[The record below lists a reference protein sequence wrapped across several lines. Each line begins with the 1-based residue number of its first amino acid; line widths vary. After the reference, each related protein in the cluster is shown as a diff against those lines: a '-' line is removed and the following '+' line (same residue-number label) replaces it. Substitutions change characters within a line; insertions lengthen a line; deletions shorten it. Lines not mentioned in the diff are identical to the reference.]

1 MEGIYSWVQNIVSY
15 LIFVTIITG
24 LLPAG
29 KYEKYLRL
37 FAGCILILL
46 VLQPLTGSLRLE
58 EKIDTIF
65 RSISFENEAEE
76 LRGQLDEMEKKR
88 LNQLISR
95 YEEAASEDLM
105 RLASEEGFQAQ
116 SVSVSINADGSS
128 PDFGKVNRIE
138 MKLAPEA
145 AGREAGAEAGQD
157 KAGGGGQDRDKTAR
171 EKIQIEEI
179 KPVEVRGEIKEE
191 MADETT
197 GTGQNHAAAS
207 GGAFNEPAGSGN
219 AEGKAVDGR
228 AAEAAGP
235 ARAADASELGSE
247 ASGSLGR
254 ELRKFRRTVAGY
266 YQMEEENVE
275 IGLED

>member
-65 RSISFENEAEE
+65 RSISFENEAGE
-76 LRGQLDEMEKKR
+76 LRGQLDEMEEKR
-88 LNQLISR
+88 LNRLISR
-95 YEEAASEDLM
+95 YEEAASEELM
-105 RLASEEGFQAQ
+105 RLASEEGFRAQ
-116 SVSVSINADGSS
+116 SVSVSINADGQS
-128 PDFGKVNRIE
+128 PDFGKVKRIE
-138 MKLAPEA
+138 MELAPEA
-145 AGREAGAEAGQD
+145 GDDTEENARVNAKENAGQN
-157 KAGGGGQDRDKTAR
+157 TAKGVGK
-171 EKIQIEEI
+171 EIQIEEI
-179 KPVEVRGEIKEE
+179 KPVEIRGENTGERQNSTEE
-191 MADETT
+191 NEGDRM
-197 GTGQNHAAAS
+197 
-207 GGAFNEPAGSGN
+207 EPAGSGK
-219 AEGKAVDGR
+219 AEGK

-235 ARAADASELGSE
+235 AKAAEAGSRPPE
-247 ASGSLGR
+247 AGTVQQDSLGKSLQR
-254 ELRKFRRTVAGY
+254 FRRTVAGY

-275 IGLED
+275 IRVEN